1 MSNLYSEP
9 EQAVILGSLLEEAL
23 ASLLQEVSE
32 VESSKIKIE
41 TTCSSDIRKCF
52 PTMANNKG

>member
-9 EQAVILGSLLEEAL
+9 EQAVIWGSLSEAL

-32 VESSKIKIE
+32 VESSKKKTE
-41 TTCSSDIRKCF
+41 TTYSGDIRKCF
-52 PTMANNKG
+52 ATMTKNKE